1 MLSFVVG
8 VVIGGALLGLIWM
21 LATRPAMAAYRSGN
35 GSSTVTH
42 DTRDAWI
49 LAYVLGALTYALLRI
64 SGIIAY

>member
-1 MLSFVVG
+1 
-8 VVIGGALLGLIWM
+8 
-21 LATRPAMAAYRSGN
+21 MAAYRSGN